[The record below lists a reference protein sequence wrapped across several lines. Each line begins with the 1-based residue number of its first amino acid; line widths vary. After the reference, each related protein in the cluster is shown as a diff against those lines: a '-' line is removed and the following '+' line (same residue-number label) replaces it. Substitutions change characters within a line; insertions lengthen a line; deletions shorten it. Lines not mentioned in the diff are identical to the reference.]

1 MTARLARLSQV
12 KALLDARLAEVS
24 GSGFI
29 PDDPICIPHR
39 YSHKPDIEIAG
50 LFAATLAWGQRKTII
65 AKANE
70 LMALM
75 SDAPHDYILN
85 HTDHDLKPLT
95 RFVHRT
101 FQATD
106 LLYFVHFLKAY
117 YTRHD
122 SLEDAFAQ
130 LLTPED
136 AHTGPALAWFH
147 GLFFSLPEAPQRT
160 RKHVGS
166 PDRGSSCKR
175 LNMYLRWMVRSQ
187 AEGIDFGLWKR
198 ISPAQL
204 ICPLDVHVGKVA
216 RMLGLLER
224 RQNDWQAALELT
236 ARLREMDAD
245 DPVKY
250 DLALFTIGIQAR
262 TFG

>member
-1 MTARLARLSQV
+1 MKVNSLINRDIKQLLDDRLA
-12 KALLDARLAEVS
+12 KIN
-24 GSGFI
+24 GSNFI
-29 PDDPICIPHR
+29 QNDPVCVPHR
-39 YSHKPDIEIAG
+39 FNRLQDIEIAG
-50 LFAATLAWGQRKTII
+50 LFAATFAWGQRKTII

-70 LMALM
+70 LMSLM
-75 SDAPHDYILN
+75 GDAPHNFILN
-85 HTDHDLKPLT
+85 HSDRDLKALT
-95 RFVHRT
+95 IFVHRT

-106 LLYFVHFLKAY
+106 LLYFVHYLKVY
-117 YTRHD
+117 YTYHD

-130 LLTPED
+130 HLTPADE
-136 AHTGPALAWFH
+136 HTGSALAGFH
-147 GLFFSLPEAPQRT
+147 QLFFSLPEASQRT
-160 RKHVGS
+160 RKHVGT
-166 PDRGSSCKR
+166 PELGSACKR
-175 LNMYLRWMVRSQ
+175 LNMFLRWMVRSN
-187 AEGIDFGLWKR
+187 AEGIDFGLWTC

-216 RMLGLLER
+216 RNLGLLER

-250 DLALFTIGIQAR
+250 DLALFTMGIQAR